1 MVFGIFDYLKNKSEN
16 INYEILITTLF
27 FIVIGFIYFF
37 YRLRRFGHT
46 LTETENADATYTNIN
61 NNNNRHENNNN
72 QNNIRTVNIIVQLE
86 RNRYNF
92 IIKLSDNIG
101 QFVRQKIYPLTNNKD
116 VYLFYQGQLLNQT
129 QNFSFYEHR
138 LSENVV
144 IIGKIR
150 ENSNA
155 RNLNTNHYND
165 SVNER
170 VQEQMRNDPQSV
182 SFYTLITHGVIIVT
196 LGFIIFSYKT
206 FKEIFTTQTVRIIQ
220 ILTIFWAFYFS
231 NAVTKLIY
239 YRKISF

>member
-1 MVFGIFDYLKNKSEN
+1 MVFGIFDYFKKESEN

-27 FIVIGFIYFF
+27 FIIIGILYFIH
-37 YRLRRFGHT
+37 RLRRFGNT
-46 LTETENADATYTNIN
+46 LTETENNDANYSNIN
-61 NNNNRHENNNN
+61 NNNNHENIHN
-72 QNNIRTVNIIVQLE
+72 QNNIKTINIIIQLE

-92 IIKLSDNIG
+92 TIKLTDNIG
-101 QFVRQKIYPLTNNKD
+101 QFVREKIYPLTNNKD
-116 VYLFYQGQLLNQT
+116 VYLFFQGQLLNQT

-138 LSENVV
+138 LSENMV

-150 ENSNA
+150 ENNNA

-165 SVNER
+165 NINER
-170 VQEQMRNDPQSV
+170 LQEQMRNDPQSV
-182 SFYTLITHGVIIVT
+182 SIYTLITHCVIIIT

-206 FKEIFTTQTVRIIQ
+206 FKEIFTTQTVRTIQ
-220 ILTIFWAFYFS
+220 LLTIFWAFYFS